1 MKTYLVAISASSD
14 TRIDTIHNYLADN
27 YEHIRLFNTAWIISI
42 KDSYDVGMISEEI
55 HKRLGKGN
63 HRFVIAELK
72 DYVAGRFNSDTCDY
86 LDQLQ
91 LSR

>member
-1 MKTYLVAISASSD
+1 MKTYLIAISTSSD
-14 TRIDTIHNYLADN
+14 THIDNINNYISDN
-27 YEHIRLFNTAWIISI
+27 YERIRLFDTAWIISI
-42 KDSYDVGMISEEI
+42 KNSYDVGMISEEI
-55 HKRLGKGN
+55 HKKLGKGD

-72 DYVAGRFNSDTCDY
+72 DYVAGRFDSDTCDY